1 MTTFTIELDDRLA
14 QRLEERARQLQ
25 MTTAEM
31 AAIGLREFLEGASEE
46 ISDAEFEEVAR
57 RVIERDLELLQRLA
71 K

>member
-1 MTTFTIELDDRLA
+1 MTTLTIELDDRLA

-25 MTTAEM
+25 MTTAQM